1 MKKNLFP
8 ILALGLGLVTG
19 YAAEASARDPI
30 IIQHPPPRV
39 PAVNV
44 APFLDA
50 GCVRSDD
57 SLDCSAS
64 STIQQFGCFGN
75 TLRIDEALG
84 GLASRVAIAECN
96 ADARE
101 GSPVGIV
108 NLGCMLPQKRR
119 YLLATGGGNFEL
131 IDTAAKFIDRF
142 APVTSQVEALG
153 FAVALTTADPAYSI
167 DIDDGRDFL
176 VDRIET
182 TNVRRV
188 RGGFRVRLFDMELCG
203 CGLHPTSAVDYFV
216 PNSGRV
222 RVADR
227 EQVYRFTGFV
237 CID

>member
-1 MKKNLFP
+1 MKNLLP

-50 GCVRSDD
+50 GCARSDD
-57 SLDCSAS
+57 TLDCSAS
-64 STIQQFGCFGN
+64 TTIKRFGCFGD
-75 TLRIDEALG
+75 TLHIDESLG
-84 GLASRVAIAECN
+84 GLAPRVAIAECN
-96 ADARE
+96 ADARD
-101 GSPVGIV
+101 GSAVGIV
-108 NLGCMLPQKRR
+108 DLGCMLPQKRR

-131 IDTAAKFIDRF
+131 IDTVAGFIDRF
-142 APVTSQVEALG
+142 APVTSQAEALG
-153 FAVALTTADPAYSI
+153 FAVALTTANPEYSI
-167 DIDDGRDFL
+167 DINDGRDFL
-176 VDRIET
+176 VDRIAT
-182 TNVRRV
+182 TNIRRV
-188 RGGFRVRLFDMELCG
+188 RGGYRVRLFDMEVCG

-227 EQVYRFTGFV
+227 EQVYRFTAVV